1 MPHNIA
7 QIADGIDDQIAGVLT
22 QIQEAEAEIVR
33 LQALIPTLQA
43 DLTVLNGMKANLA
56 DLSTND
62 ININVNINGSG
73 VSTQSI
79 PVQYTPNI

>member
-22 QIQEAEAEIVR
+22 QIQEAEAEITR

-62 ININVNINGSG
+62 ININVNISGSG

>member
-43 DLTVLNGMKANLA
+43 DLTVLNGMKGNLA

-62 ININVNINGSG
+62 ININVNISGSG

-79 PVQYTPNI
+79 PVAYTPNI